1 MPHRAP
7 SHGKRGSVGGNAA
20 NSGLY
25 IFDHDESILMDE
37 SNGVVQPTYKK
48 HLYIPESAGNVH
60 SMEAL
65 QVFLQTVPLLF
76 SLTAEQISGLPIKI
90 REYGAMNIVIEEG
103 QVLDHAYVLA
113 SGTIEVMN
121 SKKGLKRAY
130 GHRRIA
136 SISAPNVF
144 GIDDVIFG
152 NPSEF
157 TFHASMDSTLLLI
170 PKEHLIP
177 LFTANPL
184 FANNVSNRMLQT
196 LPAFRN
202 FQNLCRAIFG
212 GSGSTKSS
220 SHEGYLLPMET
231 IVSIYRSSGTVFHK
245 LANSPVLDT
254 DALRYGLK
262 RLPPNI
268 MSTKGIILSTY
279 LPGYLLQ
286 ENVAD
291 LRSATDKGKRRAV
304 AIDTGRRRRCG
315 WVFGQSGQTIIIMRD
330 NFTDIMDFVCNL
342 CIIMVETEKIQMRL
356 RQLVSPSAVE
366 LLREAINCEE
376 NGGTSPAMEY
386 LPFTRKELTS
396 FRYIWGRNFYTEL
409 NNIVS
414 HRENYTVRIES
425 PSGKKFYEDS
435 YSSWGLTLTRHIK
448 RSLKLGD
455 GDDLPE
461 DLTID
466 IMFSNNR
473 TLKQLFCTRSEDFRE
488 LLEKMMTNV
497 DSVHPSN
504 WKNEDDWYYHI
515 LTCLLE
521 TESEIREAYRLQLE
535 LNGFTLL
542 EDAHPSAL
550 IVDLIDVSKIRPSDT
565 DAALFEQMQK
575 ASERARNGKKHFIIN
590 VDKTFGAQ
598 VEAILRALLLTFGDH
613 INSVNITSKAGGL
626 AGCRGDIAFP
636 SKILFSKQSFGED
649 CTDEIRM
656 CNASLTPE
664 VINRFLTRSTS
675 AKIHRGTC
683 ICAPGFVFH
692 SPSVLKFYKVVH
704 GCTAVDMQSS
714 YIKRQLEECRRTG
727 ITTKPI
733 KSRFLFYFDDMPF
746 GNEDGSEIRRMKKEM
761 FATTFATERCLL
773 YAILSDENRIN

>member
-1 MPHRAP
+1 MSFYVPHT
-7 SHGKRGSVGGNAA
+7 GKRSLQKGKPV

-25 IFDHDESILMDE
+25 IFDHDESIFME
-37 SNGVVQPTYKK
+37 ENNGVVAPLYKK
-48 HLYIPESAGNVH
+48 HLYLPESAGSVR

-76 SLTAEQISGLPIKI
+76 SLTADQISRLPVKI

-103 QVLDHAYVLA
+103 QVLAHAYVLA

-121 SKKGLKRAY
+121 SKRGLKRAY

-157 TFHASMDSTLLLI
+157 TFHASTDSTILLI
-170 PKEHLIP
+170 PKEDLIP
-177 LFTANPL
+177 LFAANPL

-212 GSGSTKSS
+212 GSGSTKIST
-220 SHEGYLLPMET
+220 HQGYLLPMET
-231 IVSIYRSSGTVFHK
+231 IVSIYRSSGTVFHR
-245 LANSPVLDT
+245 LANSPTLDT

-268 MSTKGIILSTY
+268 LSTNGIILSTY

-291 LRSATDKGKRRAV
+291 LRNAIDGDNKRAV

-315 WVFGQSGQTIIIMRD
+315 WAFGKSGQTIIIMRD

-342 CIIMVETEKIQMRL
+342 CIIVVETQKIQMRL

-366 LLREAINCEE
+366 LLRDAIQSEV
-376 NGGTSPAMEY
+376 NGEVSTVMEY
-386 LPFTRKELTS
+386 LPFTRKELNAL
-396 FRYIWGRNFYTEL
+396 RYIWGRNFYTEL
-409 NNIVS
+409 SNIVS
-414 HRENYTVRIES
+414 HREDYTVRIES

-448 RSLKLGD
+448 RCLKLSD
-455 GDDLPE
+455 RDDLPE

-488 LLEKMMTNV
+488 LIEKMMTNV

-504 WKNEDDWYYHI
+504 WKNDDDRYYHI

-521 TESEIREAYRLQLE
+521 TEPVIREAYRLQLE

-565 DAALFEQMQK
+565 DAALFEQMQV
-575 ASERARNGKKHFIIN
+575 ASERSQNGKKHFIIN

-598 VEAILRALLLTFGDH
+598 VEAILRSLLLTFGNH
-613 INSVNITSKAGGL
+613 VNSVNITSKAGGL
-626 AGCRGDIAFP
+626 VGCRGDIAFP

-649 CTDEIRM
+649 CTDEIRV

-727 ITTKPI
+727 ITSKPI

-773 YAILSDENRIN
+773 YAILSDDNRVN